1 MQQQQLQMPF
11 QQPKILEPPENI
23 KEIIKQTL
31 KILREQ
37 GFDKEEQI
45 KQEHANDPIYQFL
58 FYPTQFFWYFQEQ
71 KKELLQE
78 LMLQNQQKIMQ
89 QGGMHI
95 PQNPQIPQGHQMS
108 HPPLAHGIHPNPH
121 PHLHHPPP
129 TGMIQMQMPPP
140 PHQGMIQG
148 HPHMPP
154 PPHHLQHMQFMGQ
167 NGQFQQQQQQ
177 PNVQGK
183 QMLPSLPNMQMM
195 PPLQNQNQQP
205 GSQIIQQQQQQQQQ
219 PPMFNPQFLNQFQPL
234 NNQQGQNMHQIG
246 PNIPPQMQNNINQI
260 NQQYN
265 IRQLS
270 PNNQNQISAF
280 PNQIQHQMHG
290 SQYLD
295 FSQSQQTYQ
304 NSQQPNN
311 AFSNNLVFNPSQQ
324 QLQQQHEMHIQ
335 KMQKEEPTKKRTR
348 WGDQV
353 QMINNLTPQQLNQQH
368 FIMPGTTQSGGNLN
382 QRRVVLNSKNPE
394 LLSGS
399 IMVELV
405 KQNNRRIAEE
415 SGKFKKYQPI
425 DPSILQDYI
434 YIENKDQNSLKS
446 KLNQLL
452 DYANDIREQEIKN
465 MEKKKKEKERELE
478 LKKMEEQGID
488 TSELRNPEK
497 KASNKR
503 NIDKEVEELYGVQK
517 IDMMSEMGIR
527 SDGRVA
533 GPQVQGLGGS
543 QSLDNVFSAFRIS
556 RSKNYHATAEERSQ
570 FRDKGSDLCYKCSR
584 PGHIARE
591 CKYGMN

>member
-1 MQQQQLQMPF
+1 M
-11 QQPKILEPPENI
+11 
-23 KEIIKQTL
+23 
-31 KILREQ
+31 
-37 GFDKEEQI
+37 
-45 KQEHANDPIYQFL
+45 H
-58 FYPTQFFWYFQEQ
+58 
-71 KKELLQE
+71 
-78 LMLQNQQKIMQ
+78 QNQQKIMQ
-89 QGGMHI
+89 QGGLHI
-95 PQNPQIPQGHQMS
+95 PQNSSIPQGHQIN
-108 HPPLAHGIHPNPH
+108 HPPLPLGIPPH
-121 PHLHHPPP
+121 PHHLHHPPP
-129 TGMIQMQMPPP
+129 PGIMPMQMPPP

-177 PNVQGK
+177 LNVQGK

-205 GSQIIQQQQQQQQQ
+205 GPQIIQQQQQQQ
-219 PPMFNPQFLNQFQPL
+219 PPMFNPQYMNQFQPL

-246 PNIPPQMQNNINQI
+246 PNIPPQMQNNMNQM

-265 IRQLS
+265 IRQPS
-270 PNNQNQISAF
+270 PNNQNQIPVF
-280 PNQIQHQMHG
+280 PNQIQPQIHG
-290 SQYLD
+290 QQYQD
-295 FSQSQQTYQ
+295 FSQQQQILQ
-304 NSQQPNN
+304 NPQQLNN
-311 AFSNNLVFNPSQQ
+311 AYTNNLVFNPSQQ

-335 KMQKEEPTKKRTR
+335 KLQKEEPTKKRSR

-405 KQNNRRIAEE
+405 KQNNRKITEE
-415 SGKFKKYQPI
+415 SGRFKKYQPI
-425 DPSILQDYI
+425 DPSSLPDYI
-434 YIENKDQNSLKS
+434 YVENKDQSSLKS

-452 DYANDIREQEIKN
+452 DYADDIRDQEIKN
-465 MEKKKKEKERELE
+465 MEKKKKERERELE
-478 LKKMEEQGID
+478 LKKMEEQGLD
-488 TSELRNPEK
+488 TSHLRNPEK

-503 NIDKEVEELYGVQK
+503 NIDKEVEELYCVQK
-517 IDMMSEMGIR
+517 GDMMSEMGIR

-533 GPQVQGLGGS
+533 GPQVQGLGLGGP
-543 QSLDNVFSAFRIS
+543 QSLDNVIKKFKNVFYYLLFKIGIQCFQNFKKQELPCNCRRKITIQGQRIRFMLQMQSSWSYCKGMQIWNELMLLIELAHRFNKQINKFKKNKNKFSI
-556 RSKNYHATAEERSQ
+556 NQ
-570 FRDKGSDLCYKCSR
+570 LL
-584 PGHIARE
+584 
-591 CKYGMN
+591 